1 MSKASHEQRKKKQ
14 KKEKNKLKT
23 RRRKAENIKKRQAE
37 NETFKLEDEVRRVQ
51 NRGFTIRNPKEENET
66 QK

>member
-1 MSKASHEQRKKKQ
+1 
-14 KKEKNKLKT
+14 
-23 RRRKAENIKKRQAE
+23 QAE